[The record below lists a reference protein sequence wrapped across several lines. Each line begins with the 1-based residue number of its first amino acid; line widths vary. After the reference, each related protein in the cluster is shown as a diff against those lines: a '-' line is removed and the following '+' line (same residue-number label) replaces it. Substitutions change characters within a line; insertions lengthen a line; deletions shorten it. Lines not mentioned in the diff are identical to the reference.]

1 MDGEEPGQVTEF
13 SYLGGLITEGGQ
25 CTNDKKQCWPGII
38 QIGQDVEDEQYIS
51 KHIHQTVQ
59 GICHSSTDVWIGVS
73 VLANGCERKISRGNR
88 LAKKSSGDNRMRQGS

>member
-25 CTNDKKQCWPGII
+25 CTNDKKQCCPGII

-51 KHIHQTVQ
+51 KQYIKLYREFVTQVLMYGSECRCLLTGAKGRLVAE
-59 GICHSSTDVWIGVS
+59 IG
-73 VLANGCERKISRGNR
+73 
-88 LAKKSSGDNRMRQGS
+88 